1 MDKSTQR
8 LFLLLSD
15 AAAFVISFVLYFNM
29 RASGEDA
36 GLLLIVPLVIIV
48 LYWFI
53 LFLFS
58 GLYKVW
64 FTVSRLEEI
73 ISLFK
78 TTLTGTVILFFTI
91 YLDDTTQGETS
102 GTRFVIFYYWMMLF
116 GMVVTGRM
124 IIRSLQRAFLIRGYG
139 RRRTALIGCG
149 EKAMKL
155 ASQLFQLR
163 ALGLDMAGFISD
175 DPEIKNSELIGY
187 PVLGSVEDTDS
198 IIKEY
203 GISEVIV
210 STDRR
215 DEDLLYKLIGI
226 SEDRRINLKIY
237 PDMYEI
243 LSGQIKSTQI
253 YGFPL
258 IEVKPMLLTEWEKL
272 AKRLMDV
279 LVSALF
285 LIVVSPVIILTAI
298 AIRLESRG
306 PVFYKQERLGLN
318 GRVFRILK
326 FRSMYQDAE
335 SRTGPVW
342 STKDDPRITRVGKF
356 IRLVRI
362 DEIPQMINVLRGEMS
377 LVGPRPERPV
387 FVEQLAKQI
396 PYYKRR
402 LNVRPGITG
411 WAQVKHKYDESLED
425 VKQKLRYDLFY
436 VENISLKMDIKILFR
451 TILVVLFGKGHY
463 N

>member
-1 MDKSTQR
+1 M
-8 LFLLLSD
+8 LLSD
-15 AAAFVISFVLYFNM
+15 AAAFVISFVLFYNM
-29 RASGEDA
+29 RASGTDA

-53 LFLFS
+53 LFLFM

-73 ISLFK
+73 IAVFK
-78 TTLTGTVILFFTI
+78 TTLTGTVLLFFTI

-124 IIRSLQRAFLIRGYG
+124 IIRSLQRTLLIRGFG
-139 RRRTALIGCG
+139 RRKTALIGCG
-149 EKAMKL
+149 EKAVKL

-175 DPEIKNSELIGY
+175 EPELKTDTIIGY
-187 PVLGSVEDTDS
+187 PVLGTVADAEA
-198 IIKEY
+198 IIAEHN
-203 GISEVIV
+203 ISEVIV
-210 STDRR
+210 STGKR

-226 SEDRRINLKIY
+226 SETQQINLKLY

-272 AKRLMDV
+272 AKRLMDI
-279 LVSALF
+279 LVSAVF
-285 LIVVSPVIILTAI
+285 LITVMPVILITAI
-298 AIRLESRG
+298 AIKLESKG

-318 GRVFRILK
+318 GRIFRILK
-326 FRSMYQDAE
+326 FRSMLQDAE
-335 SRTGPVW
+335 SHTGPVW
-342 STKDDPRITRVGKF
+342 SAKDDPRITRVGKF

-387 FVEQLAKQI
+387 FVEQLARDI

-402 LNVRPGITG
+402 LKVRPGITG
-411 WAQVKHKYDESLED
+411 WAQVKHKYDETLED